1 MTTQRPRGPRALAA
15 ALAALSGVLALASC
29 GSDGS
34 PASGGSSG
42 ATSASASGSGSGSAS
57 ASGTAAAGGA
67 VKCGKAATLRA
78 SGSTAQ
84 QNAMRFWIRNYRKAC
99 DGTRIQYEGSGSG
112 AGQKDFLAGRTA
124 FAGSDSALRQA
135 QRDRSKKACADGG
148 RAVHLPMLG
157 GPIAVAYNLPGVKKL
172 VLDAPTLAR
181 IFDGRITKWNDPAI
195 AKLNPKADLPATPL
209 KAVHRSD
216 ASGTTDNFTA
226 YLHAATPSGWPHP
239 HGQKWPAKGGD
250 SATGSSG
257 LAAKVK
263 RTEGAIGYVELAY
276 AIGKSIPTASLDTGA
291 AAPVDPTVVNASKAL
306 AGAKVAGSDGDLVLG
321 LDYKPRT
328 AGAYPIG
335 MVTYEIVCDKGN
347 KAKTWP
353 ATKSFLLY
361 AAGMQGQQ
369 DLSFQGYATLPAK
382 VMDKVRNKLN
392 SIS

>member
-1 MTTQRPRGPRALAA
+1 MTSQRPRGPRALAA
-15 ALAALSGVLALASC
+15 ALAALSGVLALTSC
-29 GSDGS
+29 GSDDS
-34 PASGGSSG
+34 PESGGSSS
-42 ATSASASGSGSGSAS
+42 ATSASASGSGS
-57 ASGTAAAGGA
+57 AAPGGA

-84 QNAMRFWIRNYRKAC
+84 QNAMRFWIRNYQKAC

-124 FAGSDSALRQA
+124 FAGSDSALGKS
-135 QRDRSKKACADGG
+135 QREGAGKACADGG

-157 GPIAVAYNLPGVKKL
+157 GPIAVTYNLPGVKKL
-172 VLDAPTLAR
+172 VLDAATVAR
-181 IFDGRITKWNDPAI
+181 IFDGKITKWNDPAI
-195 AKLNPKADLPATPL
+195 AKLNPKADLPATAI

-216 ASGTTDNFTA
+216 DSGTTDNFTA
-226 YLHAATPSGWPHP
+226 YLHAATPSDWPHP
-239 HGQKWPAKGGD
+239 HAQKWPAEGGD
-250 SATGSSG
+250 AADGSDG
-257 LAAKVK
+257 LATKVK
-263 RTEGAIGYVELAY
+263 QTKGAIGYVELAH
-276 AIGKSIPTASLDTGA
+276 AIGKSLPTASLDTGA

-306 AGAKVAGSDGDLVLG
+306 SSAKITGSDGDLVLD
-321 LDYKPRT
+321 LDYRPKI

-347 KAKTWP
+347 KPKTWP

-382 VMDKVRNKLN
+382 VMDKVRSKIN

>member
-1 MTTQRPRGPRALAA
+1 MTSQRPRGPRALAT

-29 GSDGS
+29 GSDDS
-34 PASGGSSG
+34 PESGGSSS
-42 ATSASASGSGSGSAS
+42 ATSASASGSGS
-57 ASGTAAAGGA
+57 AAPGGA

-84 QNAMRFWIRNYRKAC
+84 QNAMRFWIRNYQKAC

-124 FAGSDSALRQA
+124 FAGSDSALQKS
-135 QRDRSKKACADGG
+135 QRDGAKACADGG

-157 GPIAVAYNLPGVKKL
+157 GPIALAYNLPGVKKL
-172 VLDAPTLAR
+172 VLDAPTIAR
-181 IFDGRITKWNDPAI
+181 IFDGKITKWNDPAI
-195 AKLNPKADLPATPL
+195 AKPNPKADLPATAI

-216 ASGTTDNFTA
+216 DSGTTDNFTS
-226 YLHAATPSGWPHP
+226 YLHAATPDAWPHP
-239 HGQKWPAKGGD
+239 HDQKWPAKGGD
-250 SATGSSG
+250 SATGSAE
-257 LAAKVK
+257 LAGKVK
-263 RTEGAIGYVELAY
+263 QTEGAIGYVELAH
-276 AIGKSIPTASLDTGA
+276 AIGKTLPTASLDTGA
-291 AAPVDPTVVNASKAL
+291 AAPVEPTVVNASKAL
-306 AGAKVAGSDGDLVLG
+306 SGAKIAGSDGDLVLD
-321 LDYKPRT
+321 LDYRPKI

-382 VMDKVRNKLN
+382 VMDKVRSKIN

>member
-1 MTTQRPRGPRALAA
+1 MTSQRSRGPRALAT

-29 GSDGS
+29 GSDDS
-34 PASGGSSG
+34 PESGGSAS
-42 ATSASASGSGSGSAS
+42 ATSASGSG
-57 ASGTAAAGGA
+57 TAAPGGA

-84 QNAMRFWIRNYRKAC
+84 QNAMRFWIRHYQKAC

-112 AGQKDFLAGRTA
+112 DGQKDFLAGRTA
-124 FAGSDSALRQA
+124 FAGSDSVLKKS
-135 QRDRSKKACADGG
+135 QRDRAEKACADGG

-157 GPIAVAYNLPGVKKL
+157 GPIAVPYNLSGVEKL

-181 IFDGRITKWNDPAI
+181 IFDGKITKWNDAAI
-195 AKLNPKADLPATPL
+195 RKLNPKADLPATAI
-209 KAVHRSD
+209 KTVHRSD
-216 ASGTTDNFTA
+216 DSGTTDNFTA
-226 YLHAATPSGWPHP
+226 YLHTATPSAWPHP
-239 HGQKWPAKGGD
+239 RDQKWRGKGGD
-250 SATGSSG
+250 GADGSSG

-263 RTEGAIGYVELAY
+263 ETEGAIGYVELAY
-276 AIGKSIPTASLDTGA
+276 AIGKTLPTASIDTGA

-306 AGAKVAGSDGDLVLG
+306 SGAKVAGSDGDLVLD
-321 LDYKPRT
+321 LDYQHKT

-347 KAKTWP
+347 EPKTWP
-353 ATKSFLLY
+353 ATKAFLLY

-382 VMDKVRNKLN
+382 VMDKVRDKLN